1 MDLVLG
7 QGTTLQQTRARL
19 RMQEDPTAML
29 EVADAVAFVE
39 HWRELGVEP
48 GPTFA
53 LRMAAVQQRAER
65 HLVARH
71 GPPQRPRRWLGPVLG
86 IAAAAAVFA
95 ALSWWDPLGR
105 VQRER
110 QGAVGNGLQLAG
122 ASQRGPDYEVE
133 SSPVPLVQD
142 VSWQTD
148 VASMRQRLDQE
159 QAVHLREA
167 LDAGLAAAPDPLG
180 RYLESRNALEFA
192 RLDHELRA
200 SASLRREALVRQGGI
215 PAADVRVQQFA
226 DAIAGQL
233 LDAIAADDA
242 DIATIALAARA
253 LIAAGPADGSR
264 AAALHAAS
272 GWLAAAL
279 PTADLSNL
287 AHGLAAMVEIAA
299 LDGDR
304 QRLVAREGRRLVAS
318 IVQVDGE
325 NWGRRLPELLGRRV
339 SAAAVGD
346 AGRVVA
352 ALPGFGVD
360 VEHCAVVRGLL
371 LGALRTRRAAGEDS
385 AALLGAM
392 LYGFADSM
400 ASEERERLELQ
411 IRRWKPVRLAPDFAT
426 VQQMAW
432 GIAPGR
438 PGFTRMQ
445 GELRQVAVCP
455 DPLELAT
462 RAALCLCLA
471 TGYAAFDAGIRPALA
486 AGS

>member
-7 QGTTLQQTRARL
+7 QGTAAQQTRARL
-19 RMQEDPTAML
+19 AMQEDPAAML

-48 GPTFA
+48 GPTFGV
-53 LRMAAVQQRAER
+53 RMAAVQQRAER
-65 HLVARH
+65 HLVARL
-71 GPPQRPRRWLGPVLG
+71 GRPLRPRRWLGPVLG
-86 IAAAAAVFA
+86 IAAAAVVFA
-95 ALSWWDPLGR
+95 ALCWWDPLGR
-105 VQRER
+105 VQQERRE
-110 QGAVGNGLQLAG
+110 GVGSGLRLASG
-122 ASQRGPDYEVE
+122 NQRGTDFAVE
-133 SSPVPLVQD
+133 STQVPLVQE
-142 VSWQTD
+142 VAWQTD
-148 VASMRQRLDQE
+148 VASMRHRLEQE
-159 QAVHLREA
+159 RAVHLREA
-167 LDAGLAAAPDPLG
+167 LDAELAAAPDPLG
-180 RYLESRNALEFA
+180 RWLASRNALEFA

-200 SASLRREALVRQGGI
+200 SAALRREALRRQGGM

-226 DAIAGQL
+226 EAIAGQL
-233 LDAIAADDA
+233 LDAISAGDA
-242 DIATIALAARA
+242 DVATIALSARA

-279 PTADLSNL
+279 PAADPANL

-339 SAAAVGD
+339 PAAVVGD
-346 AGRVVA
+346 AGRVMA

-360 VEHCAVVRGLL
+360 VERCAVVRGLL
-371 LGALRTRRAAGEDS
+371 LGALRARRAAGEDS
-385 AALLGAM
+385 AALLAAM
-392 LYGFADSM
+392 LYGFADAM
-400 ASEERERLELQ
+400 APEERERLEVQ

-426 VQQMAW
+426 VQQMGW
-432 GIAPGR
+432 GVAPGR

-445 GELRQVAVCP
+445 AELRQVAVCP
-455 DPLELAT
+455 DPLDLAA

-486 AGS
+486 SGS